1 MDSPQDPNKRT
12 TLGKRN
18 NIAIGS
24 GAVAGGGRNISI
36 GENAGQNTTDNW
48 NIHNV
53 NVGSQAGEASKKDYS
68 VAVGYHAGAILSDAA
83 KKAQAPIADGN
94 RAPSVYIGKE
104 AGTDSAAYGGI
115 GTGAL
120 KKCSRY

>member
-83 KKAQAPIADGN
+83 KKLKHLSQMATVLQAFI
-94 RAPSVYIGKE
+94 SV
-104 AGTDSAAYGGI
+104 
-115 GTGAL
+115 
-120 KKCSRY
+120 KKRVQIQQLMVVSVLAH